1 MSELK
6 VSSSNS
12 KMSCEGG
19 GVQMSE
25 KVINILKHED
35 GIETVIVEFG
45 LGKIG
50 IGLLSESESQRNMVV
65 RLQELNEA
73 KDVGAFLTAE
83 ERNDNFKNVANPLEV
98 VLDFPDV
105 KSIDNFIE
113 TLKIYRQK
121 VFYPNART
129 RHG

>member
-1 MSELK
+1 MSET
-6 VSSSNS
+6 
-12 KMSCEGG
+12 
-19 GVQMSE
+19 
-25 KVINILKHED
+25 VINILKHED
-35 GIETVIVEFG
+35 GNETVIVAFG

-65 RLQELNEA
+65 YLQELNEA
-73 KDVGAFLTAE
+73 KDVGVFLTAE

-98 VLDFPDV
+98 ALAFPDV
-105 KSIDNFIE
+105 KAIDNFID

-121 VFYPNART
+121 VFFPNVRT

>member
-1 MSELK
+1 
-6 VSSSNS
+6 
-12 KMSCEGG
+12 
-19 GVQMSE
+19 MSE
-25 KVINILKHED
+25 KVINILKNED
-35 GIETVIVEFG
+35 GNETVIVEFG

-50 IGLLSESESQRNMVV
+50 IGLLSESQRNMVV
-65 RLQELNEA
+65 FLQELNEA
-73 KDVGAFLTAE
+73 KDVGAFLTVE

-105 KSIDNFIE
+105 KVIDNFIE

>member
-1 MSELK
+1 
-6 VSSSNS
+6 
-12 KMSCEGG
+12 
-19 GVQMSE
+19 MSE

-50 IGLLSESESQRNMVV
+50 IGLLSESESQSNMVV
-65 RLQELNEA
+65 RLQELNKA

-83 ERNDNFKNVANPLEV
+83 ERDDNFKNVANPLEV
-98 VLDFPDV
+98 VLDFPNV
-105 KSIDNFIE
+105 KAIDNFIE

-121 VFYPNART
+121 VFFPNART

>member
-1 MSELK
+1 
-6 VSSSNS
+6 
-12 KMSCEGG
+12 
-19 GVQMSE
+19 MSE

-35 GIETVIVEFG
+35 GNETVIVEFG

-50 IGLLSESESQRNMVV
+50 IGLLPESESQRYMAVG
-65 RLQELNEA
+65 LQELNEA

-83 ERNDNFKNVANPLEV
+83 ERDYNFKNVANPLEV
-98 VLDFPDV
+98 ALAFPNV
-105 KSIDNFIE
+105 KAIDNFIE

-121 VFYPNART
+121 VFFPNVRT

>member
-1 MSELK
+1 M
-6 VSSSNS
+6 N
-12 KMSCEGG
+12 
-19 GVQMSE
+19 E
-25 KVINILKHED
+25 KVINIHKYEEGNED
-35 GIETVIVEFG
+35 VIVEFG

-50 IGLLSESESQRNMVV
+50 IGLASESQRNMIV
-65 RLQELNEA
+65 RLQELNKA

-83 ERNDNFKNVANPLEV
+83 ERDDNFKNTANPLEV
-98 VLDFPDV
+98 VLVFPDV

-121 VFYPNART
+121 VFFPNART

>member
-1 MSELK
+1 
-6 VSSSNS
+6 
-12 KMSCEGG
+12 
-19 GVQMSE
+19 MSE

-83 ERNDNFKNVANPLEV
+83 ERDDNFKNVANPLEV
-98 VLDFPDV
+98 VLDFPNVNTVPDNDRIVLAV
-105 KSIDNFIE
+105 KDRCHFICFYDNGNFWDSS
-113 TLKIYRQK
+113 QK
-121 VFYPNART
+121 
-129 RHG
+129 

>member
-1 MSELK
+1 
-6 VSSSNS
+6 
-12 KMSCEGG
+12 
-19 GVQMSE
+19 MSE

-35 GIETVIVEFG
+35 GNVTVIVEFG

-65 RLQELNEA
+65 HLQELNEA
-73 KDVGAFLTAE
+73 KDMGAFLTAE
-83 ERNDNFKNVANPLEV
+83 EIDDSFKNIANPLEV
-98 VLDFPDV
+98 ALAFPDV
-105 KSIDNFIE
+105 KAIDNFIE

-121 VFYPNART
+121 VFSPNART

>member
-1 MSELK
+1 
-6 VSSSNS
+6 
-12 KMSCEGG
+12 
-19 GVQMSE
+19 MSE

-65 RLQELNEA
+65 CLQELNEA

-83 ERNDNFKNVANPLEV
+83 ERDDNFKNVANPLEV

-105 KSIDNFIE
+105 KAIDNFIE

>member
-1 MSELK
+1 
-6 VSSSNS
+6 
-12 KMSCEGG
+12 
-19 GVQMSE
+19 MSE

-35 GIETVIVEFG
+35 GNETVIVEFG

-50 IGLLSESESQRNMVV
+50 IGLLSESESLRNMSVS
-65 RLQELNEA
+65 LQELNEA

-83 ERNDNFKNVANPLEV
+83 EREENFKNTANPLEV
-98 VLDFPDV
+98 VLAFPNV
-105 KSIDNFIE
+105 KAIDNFIE

-121 VFYPNART
+121 VFFPNVRT